1 MSYEQNSSRREGPE
15 RAVVSGA
22 TSGIGR
28 ATAARLATRGAIV
41 GILGRNASS
50 AAEVANEVERAGGIA
65 WFARTDVTDARS
77 VEESISG
84 FVSRFGGIDT
94 AVASAGVAVAGTATD
109 TSLDDWHRVIDT
121 NLNGAFYLA
130 KFAIPE
136 LIKTRGTFTAISSDA
151 GVQAACGFAA
161 YCASKHGLQGL
172 VKCLAL
178 DYGKFGVRS
187 NAVCPG
193 FVETPMADQLLKDV
207 SPAEL
212 AYFKGIVPLAR
223 FARPS
228 EVAEAVAHL
237 SSPDA
242 SYTNGL
248 MYRLDGGST
257 AGYYLASA

>member
-1 MSYEQNSSRREGPE
+1 MFSKQNSSQTQDRE
-15 RAVVSGA
+15 RAVISGA

-28 ATAARLATRGAIV
+28 ATAIRIAARGAIV

-50 AAEVANEVERAGGIA
+50 AAEVADEVERAGGIA
-65 WFARTDVTDARS
+65 WIARTDVTDARS

-84 FVSRFGGIDT
+84 FVSRFGRIDT

-130 KFAIPE
+130 RCAIPE
-136 LIKTRGTFTAISSDA
+136 LIKSRGTFTAISSDA

-178 DYGKFGVRS
+178 DYGKYGVRS
-187 NAVCPG
+187 NAVCPA

-212 AYFKGIVPLAR
+212 AYFKGLVPLAR
-223 FARPS
+223 FAQPS
-228 EVAEAVAHL
+228 EVAEIVAHL
-237 SSPDA
+237 SSPEA

-257 AGYYLASA
+257 AGYYLATS